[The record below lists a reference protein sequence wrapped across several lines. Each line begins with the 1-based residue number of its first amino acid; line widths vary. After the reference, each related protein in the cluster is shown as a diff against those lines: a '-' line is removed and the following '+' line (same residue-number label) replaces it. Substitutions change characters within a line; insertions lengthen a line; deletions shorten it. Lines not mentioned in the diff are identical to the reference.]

1 MISAMNTEREKKTTD
16 PRCALCTIPSEARI
30 CCTRSGRGPA
40 FCPTLNKRGVIE
52 KSLAALDD
60 PGVREFARLASV
72 QEAEC
77 YAHRD
82 RKPYVVHP
90 VKPRLQEIMELAG
103 KLGFRRLGLAF
114 CEGLKEEA
122 AATERILEARGF
134 DTVSVMCKVGG
145 TPKECLGIR
154 EDEKILIGEE
164 ETMCNPIAQAGLLN
178 DAGTELNI
186 LLGLCVGHDSLFIR
200 HARAYT
206 TVFAVKDRVLGHNPL
221 ALIYTSNSYS
231 ARFLEKDLID

>member
-1 MISAMNTEREKKTTD
+1 MSKEHKMKNTT
-16 PRCALCTIPSEARI
+16 PQCALCAVPVEERI
-30 CCTRSGRGPA
+30 CCTRTGRGPA
-40 FCPTLNKRGVIE
+40 FCPSLTRRASVD

-60 PGVREFARLASV
+60 PMVREFARLASI

-90 VKPRLQEIMELAG
+90 VKPRLQEIMEFAR
-103 KLGFRRLGLAF
+103 KMGFRKLGLAF

-122 AATERILEARGF
+122 AATVQILKNQGF
-134 DTVSVMCKVGG
+134 EPVSVMCKVGG
-145 TPKECLGIR
+145 TPKEWLGIR

-164 ETMCNPIAQAGLLN
+164 ETMCNPIAQAEVLN

-221 ALIYTSNSYS
+221 ALIYTRNSYS
-231 ARFLEKDLID
+231 ARFLDPSSME

>member
-1 MISAMNTEREKKTTD
+1 MKTTT
-16 PRCALCTIPSEARI
+16 PQCALCAIPVEERI
-30 CCTRSGRGPA
+30 CCTKDGRGPA
-40 FCPTLNKRGVIE
+40 FCPTLNKRAVIDR
-52 KSLAALDD
+52 SLSILND
-60 PGVREFARLASV
+60 PQVREFARLASV

-77 YAHRD
+77 YAQRD

-90 VKPRLQEIMELAG
+90 VKPRLQEIMEFAR
-103 KLGFRRLGLAF
+103 KMGFQRLGLAF

-122 AATERILEARGF
+122 AATVHILNNHGF
-134 DTVSVMCKVGG
+134 DTASVMCKVGG
-145 TPKECLGIR
+145 TPKEVLGIR
-154 EDEKILIGEE
+154 EEEKILIGEE
-164 ETMCNPIAQAGLLN
+164 ETMCNPIAQAEVLN

-221 ALIYTSNSYS
+221 ALIYTRNSYY
-231 ARFLEKDLID
+231 ARFMEKQPQEAGNSG